1 MQSNAIPLL
10 VSLAGCPQRIPVLLG
25 TIKEHSR
32 KSLNRPPVAQCLLG
46 DWGGGGNP
54 RMSPVVCQLHLLG
67 ECQKVKLQ
75 NRNSTP
81 N

>member
-46 DWGGGGNP
+46 DWGGGK
-54 RMSPVVCQLHLLG
+54 S
-67 ECQKVKLQ
+67 Q
-75 NRNSTP
+75 NVSCGLPASFARRVSKSETTK
-81 N
+81 